1 MSPLSLNNPR
11 VQQLRRLFGRRS
23 ARSDDGVLVLEGPK
37 TLGEALAAGAAVHVV
52 YLDELAGWFPEVG
65 EAEQRGVPVV
75 RLAAGVLAKV
85 ADTVTPQAV
94 CAVVGWPERSLEDVS
109 DATVAGGFVIV
120 GVELRDPGNVG
131 TILRSA
137 EAAGAAGV
145 VLCGDSVDVTN
156 PKVVRSSAGALFHL
170 PVVTGVSVDDVF
182 AWAGS
187 LGVRTW
193 ATAVRPGE
201 SIPFDDAN
209 LGGPTAI
216 LFGNEAQGLPGTVMD
231 RVDSLLTIPMA
242 GRTESLNVSMS
253 ATVVAFEA
261 ARQRRILS
269 PG

>member
-23 ARSDDGVLVLEGPK
+23 ARSDDGVVVIEGPK
-37 TLGEALAAGAAVHVV
+37 TLGEALASGAEVQVV
-52 YLDELAGWFPEVG
+52 YLDELADRFDEVA
-65 EAEQRGVPVV
+65 EAERRGIPVV
-75 RLAAGVLAKV
+75 RLAAGVIAKV
-85 ADTVTPQAV
+85 ADAVTPQAV
-94 CAVVGWPERSLEDVS
+94 CAVVGWPHRSLDDVS
-109 DATVAGGFVIV
+109 ESVLAGGFVIV

-170 PVVTGVSVDDVF
+170 PVVTGVDVDDVF

-201 SIPFDDAN
+201 SVPFDDAN

-216 LFGNEAQGLPGTVMD
+216 LFGNEAQGLANETMD

-261 ARQRRILS
+261 ARQRRILN
-269 PG
+269 PE